1 MTSLSGSA
9 VLSTPTDTEIV
20 MVREFDAPPELVWKA
35 WTTPE
40 LVSRWWPGKRGT
52 MKTCEID
59 LRVGGQWRYVMEAGE
74 GGYEVA
80 FHGEYRE
87 IVEAEKLVNTE
98 VFEGA
103 PPEAGAA
110 LNTNVFEAIEGGRT
124 RLTMTTA
131 VGSKEVRDMI
141 IGTGME
147 TGAQEGLDII
157 DEIVAELTAAG
168 PASAAR

>member
-1 MTSLSGSA
+1 MSSLSGSA
-9 VLSTPTDTEIV
+9 VLTTPTDTEIV

-52 MKTCEID
+52 MKSCEID
-59 LRVGGQWRYVMEAGE
+59 LQVGGQWRYVMEAGE
-74 GGYEVA
+74 GGFEVG

-87 IVEAEKLVNTE
+87 IEPTEKLVNTE

-110 LNTNVFEAIEGGRT
+110 LNTNTFEAIDGGRT
-124 RLTMTTA
+124 RLTMDTT
-131 VGSKEVRDMI
+131 VDSKEIRDMI

-157 DEIVAELTAAG
+157 DEIVAELTADDR
-168 PASAAR
+168 ASATK

>member
-1 MTSLSGSA
+1 MSGLSGSA
-9 VLSTPTDTEIV
+9 VLTTPTDTEIV

-59 LRVGGQWRYVMEAGE
+59 LQVGGKWRYVMEAGE
-74 GGYEVA
+74 GGFEVA
-80 FHGEYRE
+80 FHGEYQE
-87 IVEAEKLVNTE
+87 IVEGERLVNTE
-98 VFEGA
+98 VYEGA

-110 LNTNVFEAIEGGRT
+110 LNTNLFEALDDGRT
-124 RLTMTTA
+124 RLTMTTT
-131 VGSKEVRDMI
+131 VDSKEIRDMI

-157 DEIVAELTAAG
+157 DEIVAELTAG
-168 PASAAR
+168 DPASAAR

>member
-59 LRVGGQWRYVMEAGE
+59 LQVGGQWRYVMEAGE
-74 GGYEVA
+74 GGFEVA
-80 FHGEYRE
+80 FHGEYKE
-87 IVEAEKLVNTE
+87 IVDGERLVNTE

-110 LNTNVFEAIEGGRT
+110 LNTNTFEALDGGRT
-124 RLTMTTA
+124 RLTMVTA
-131 VGSKEVRDMI
+131 VDSKEIRDMI
-141 IGTGME
+141 LGTGME

-157 DEIVAELTAAG
+157 DELVAELMAG
-168 PASAAR
+168 DRANAAR

>member
-1 MTSLSGSA
+1 MASSGSA
-9 VLSTPTDTEIV
+9 VVTLPTDTEILIT
-20 MVREFDAPPELVWKA
+20 REFDAPKELVWKA

-40 LVSRWWPGKRGT
+40 LVSRWWPGKRGEMT
-52 MKTCEID
+52 SCEID
-59 LRVGGQWRYVMEAGE
+59 LQVGGKWRYVMVAGE
-74 GGYEVA
+74 GYEVA

-87 IVEAEKLVNTE
+87 IVPEERLVNTE

-110 LNTNVFEAIEGGRT
+110 LNTNTFEAIDGGRT
-124 RLTMTTA
+124 RLTMVTA
-131 VGSKEVRDMI
+131 VDSKEIRDMI

-157 DEIVAELTAAG
+157 DEIVAELTADDR
-168 PASAAR
+168 ASATK